1 MSKVRKSRKTS
12 KAKRVAGE
20 RLVDRAVQL
29 AVGEGRRGRDR
40 LLEGELVSSEEF
52 PAEVEAVLE
61 DSVGM
66 MREEFYKR
74 VTTKMQDLVD
84 SMLDDLK
91 DRYAEI
97 PPQNIAYSLGVL
109 MKEVNNLNGRPQT
122 LTSSINFGFGP
133 HKRSREE
140 MVRRLSM
147 PLEKEE

>member
-1 MSKVRKSRKTS
+1 LSKVRKSRKTS

-84 SMLDDLK
+84 ILSLNILLDNK
-91 DRYAEI
+91 SK
-97 PPQNIAYSLGVL
+97 P
-109 MKEVNNLNGRPQT
+109 T
-122 LTSSINFGFGP
+122 
-133 HKRSREE
+133 
-140 MVRRLSM
+140 
-147 PLEKEE
+147 EKWVFTCY